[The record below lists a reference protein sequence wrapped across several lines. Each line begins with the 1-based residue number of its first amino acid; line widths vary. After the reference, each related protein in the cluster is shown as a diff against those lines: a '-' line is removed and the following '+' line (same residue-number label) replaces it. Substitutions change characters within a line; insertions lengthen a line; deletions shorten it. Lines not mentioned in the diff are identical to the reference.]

1 MLNQPFLF
9 SMDST
14 SMPCVPHIG
23 LYLTDLIFM
32 HDMMKKSKNQVDR
45 QSIQENIDKLLRSV
59 CSYQD
64 SCYEIPFLSHIQTF
78 LADAVLP
85 LPMLQSAEKLFYQ
98 LSLRLEPDQQKSGSD
113 EIKNGARRSS
123 LPLQV
128 IFKFKSSL
136 IRLNFRQSD
145 H

>member
-1 MLNQPFLF
+1 
-9 SMDST
+9 
-14 SMPCVPHIG
+14 
-23 LYLTDLIFM
+23 M